1 MGRSAIIEKLEKS
14 QLKKDIPS
22 FKVGDT
28 IKVHLK
34 ISEGG
39 KERVQVYT
47 GVVIARKH
55 SGVAETISVYRVA
68 YGAGMERVFLL
79 NSPKIVKIEVV
90 KLGDVRRSKLYYLRG
105 KSGKASRVKALIGK
119 RKERSLV
126 EEDSSAVAV
135 ESSDNIS

>member
-90 KLGDVRRSKLYYLRG
+90 KLGDVRRSKLYYLR
-105 KSGKASRVKALIGK
+105 
-119 RKERSLV
+119 
-126 EEDSSAVAV
+126 
-135 ESSDNIS
+135 